1 MKQKIVYIGLDVDD
15 TQYHGSAFNK
25 ETGEIL
31 SFRCRPTLK
40 GLLGQLVKVRKH
52 FPRHVIKLA
61 YEASYIGSTLQ
72 RDLADKKY
80 HCDVVAPSSIPRQGG
95 KAIKTDRIDAAQLT
109 QFYANGSS
117 YLSRRRNRFIS
128 CTWESSHATNDPQIL
143 LRRPKKLGRNNT
155 Q

>member
-25 ETGEIL
+25 ETCEIL

-61 YEASYIGSTLQ
+61 YEAWYIGFTLQ
-72 RDLADKKY
+72 QDLADSHRTTVSGCRAY
-80 HCDVVAPSSIPRQGG
+80 RVERQPS
-95 KAIKTDRIDAAQLT
+95 T
-109 QFYANGSS
+109 
-117 YLSRRRNRFIS
+117 
-128 CTWESSHATNDPQIL
+128 
-143 LRRPKKLGRNNT
+143 
-155 Q
+155 